1 MPFNPLYHQFCF
13 TFACLKRLKKSLQ
26 CISMNLK
33 KTSKCTITYK
43 RGRESWSENTDTS
56 FFFYQPGAGIST
68 CREQMFSPFLS
79 FLTEA
84 TGYRERTFINR
95 AQSCS
100 KHRFLLSKQDTVT
113 KNTNLMLVRLSTHLI
128 KLMQK
133 AVFVSVDHAAIYSRL
148 HTFSLSL
155 AHTLI
160 L

>member
-1 MPFNPLYHQFCF
+1 MYQYQP
-13 TFACLKRLKKSLQ
+13 KKNKQMYNNLQ
-26 CISMNLK
+26 EGQRIM
-33 KTSKCTITYK
+33 I
-43 RGRESWSENTDTS
+43 REHRYFL

-160 L
+160 F